1 MAASIPATSSRGI
14 PARITPPA
22 ACRGGG
28 RAWAAP
34 GPRRR
39 AARDALDRSRP
50 ARKARPVPVPALRAH
65 PDDQRPRQLD
75 QVRGMPQAGVGTS
88 PAARYRRRTHLDR
101 HGAAAVPRLRA
112 PGSLP
117 RPARRQDHLRAVP
130 GKHPGARRPAALVLR
145 PLPADPHGG
154 QEILR
159 PGQGQ
164 QPRGRAGPG
173 SAESP
178 SGMIPGRGPA
188 RGLMGPWTRGALPG
202 KANSAHADA
211 GSPAA
216 PTAPGPAT
224 KRAAAATRALR
235 QTANTPEAW
244 PSGREKRRAGSVTSW
259 RRSPAPSSTARPQ
272 RRPAQPLGQ
281 PPPQPP
287 SSAGHRPAGPAPP
300 RPHHGAWPSQSWR
313 PRRTAPAAA
322 RASIWG
328 APGHVPAVLAR
339 RGTAAHRPWLPGRPR
354 WSTAGAAPSRA

>member
-1 MAASIPATSSRGI
+1 MIRA
-14 PARITPPA
+14 
-22 ACRGGG
+22 GG
-28 RAWAAP
+28 R
-34 GPRRR
+34 
-39 AARDALDRSRP
+39 
-50 ARKARPVPVPALRAH
+50 
-65 PDDQRPRQLD
+65 
-75 QVRGMPQAGVGTS
+75 
-88 PAARYRRRTHLDR
+88 
-101 HGAAAVPRLRA
+101 
-112 PGSLP
+112 
-117 RPARRQDHLRAVP
+117 
-130 GKHPGARRPAALVLR
+130 PGA
-145 PLPADPHGG
+145 
-154 QEILR
+154 QT
-159 PGQGQ
+159 
-164 QPRGRAGPG
+164 
-173 SAESP
+173 
-178 SGMIPGRGPA
+178 
-188 RGLMGPWTRGALPG
+188 GPWTRGALPG

-244 PSGREKRRAGSVTSW
+244 PSGREKRRARSVTSW

-272 RRPAQPLGQ
+272 RLRAQPLGQ

-354 WSTAGAAPSRA
+354 PCWGGPVAGIRPWPPPAAPDPCQQPQPIRSCGSCGEVARYELAHAAASGLRPRGAPGQPSPCCPAPACTTLHPAARSSWPAGLAASRYYCRLPGAPIQPQASPVPTAPALAQPSLGEVVHGALRAWPKPAGRTLAGPGSACRPPRRASR